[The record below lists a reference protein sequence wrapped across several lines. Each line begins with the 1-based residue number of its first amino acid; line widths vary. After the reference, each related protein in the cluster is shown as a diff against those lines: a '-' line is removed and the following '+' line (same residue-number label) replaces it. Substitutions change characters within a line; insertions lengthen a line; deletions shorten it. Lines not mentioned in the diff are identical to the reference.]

1 MLLKRFMMKVAG
13 LPSCEQVNSF
23 LALYIDNEL
32 PDKDRRAFERH
43 LRRCKNCSAYF
54 HQYKATIQLV
64 QEEGRAD
71 VALPDELV
79 EHTLEFLRSNEAY
92 VD

>member
-23 LALYIDNEL
+23 LALYMDDEL
-32 PDKDRRAFERH
+32 AEKDRSAFERH

-54 HQYKATIQLV
+54 YQYRTTVELV
-64 QEEGRAD
+64 QQEREHD
-71 VALPDELV
+71 VALPDELI
-79 EHTLEFLRSNEAY
+79 EHTLAFLRQSAAY
-92 VD
+92 AD